1 MHFYINVQINPWFIA
16 KGFWLFIS
24 TYNSLKSKVRKNKS
38 LVIIRL
44 WKNKWKQ
51 KHDIKKKKIQRR
63 QKGWV
68 SKENV
73 RYCDFI
79 SNYHACLYCHYWL
92 GVDSKFTT
100 WQSCHISN
108 FVFTPTTQI
117 FKTYNDEWLIH
128 LELLFLYLLV
138 KVRRRRKQN
147 LNWRWNMERQKVKK
161 IWAPWHCYIWDTAA
175 RNSLPCPIQQVWHR
189 SCSHQR
195 KRCCP
200 LLRRNPPHSL

>member
-1 MHFYINVQINPWFIA
+1 MLLEIQEFHLCLEKFMFLLLVVCMILTVRGVLGVYFQCKAGCVHSPSQLIMHFYINVQINPWFIA

-24 TYNSLKSKVRKNKS
+24 TYNSIKSKVRKNKS

-108 FVFTPTTQI
+108 FVFTPTKQI
-117 FKTYNDEWLIH
+117 F
-128 LELLFLYLLV
+128 
-138 KVRRRRKQN
+138 
-147 LNWRWNMERQKVKK
+147 
-161 IWAPWHCYIWDTAA
+161 
-175 RNSLPCPIQQVWHR
+175 
-189 SCSHQR
+189 
-195 KRCCP
+195 
-200 LLRRNPPHSL
+200 